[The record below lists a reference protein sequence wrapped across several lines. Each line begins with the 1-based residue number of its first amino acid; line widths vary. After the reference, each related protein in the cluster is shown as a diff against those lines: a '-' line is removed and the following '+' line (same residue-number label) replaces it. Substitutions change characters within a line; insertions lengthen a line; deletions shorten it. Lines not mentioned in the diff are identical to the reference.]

1 MLTLKTLYWSNAF
14 SYGLDNEIKL
24 NGSTVT
30 QLIGTNGAG
39 KSSIPLIL
47 QEILYN
53 KNSKSVKKADI
64 LNRDTKDKSYSIAV
78 DFDLNGSEYFFSTV
92 RKGAT
97 TKAELL
103 KDGEDISGHTATST
117 YKLVSELL
125 GMDFSTFCQLV
136 YQSANSSLEFLTATD
151 TQRKKFLISLLNLGD
166 YTTQEQNIK
175 KIFSKVST
183 ELAVIEASVET
194 ISTWLEENQSI
205 DTTTRDLQEVP
216 QDPQSFREKL
226 AELKYSHTNAE
237 SINTKI
243 AANNKAR
250 RVLEEKEATLPES
263 KPPTNIT
270 DINHI
275 VSKRAM
281 LTSENTAST
290 KMITK
295 LTNLDSKC
303 PTCMSDIDKANVD
316 RLVAEETK
324 KIAANTLLD
333 KDLATQYQEAN
344 KVIEASDYYNA
355 IVRSIEF
362 AKQKYDEGLPTELVS
377 VDKLAA
383 DITTLN
389 AKISKIVSG
398 ISKIRASNLAAESH
412 NEKVAYILAQSEKYK
427 NSLSEKM
434 IKLSELTDRC
444 GRLGILKRAFGTKGL
459 VAYKIESMIKD
470 LEVLINKYLIEMSDG
485 RFNLA
490 FVVSGDKLNIELL
503 DGSNPISITALSSGE
518 LARVNIATLL
528 AIRNLMNTLSN
539 TKLNLL
545 FLDEVT
551 TVLDDEGKERLVEVL
566 SKEKD
571 INAFIVSHGWQHPLV
586 DKIEVIKEDNM
597 SRIEV

>member
-194 ISTWLEENQSI
+194 ISTWLEEN
-205 DTTTRDLQEVP
+205 
-216 QDPQSFREKL
+216 
-226 AELKYSHTNAE
+226 
-237 SINTKI
+237 
-243 AANNKAR
+243 
-250 RVLEEKEATLPES
+250 
-263 KPPTNIT
+263 
-270 DINHI
+270 
-275 VSKRAM
+275 
-281 LTSENTAST
+281 
-290 KMITK
+290 
-295 LTNLDSKC
+295 
-303 PTCMSDIDKANVD
+303 
-316 RLVAEETK
+316 
-324 KIAANTLLD
+324 
-333 KDLATQYQEAN
+333 
-344 KVIEASDYYNA
+344 
-355 IVRSIEF
+355 
-362 AKQKYDEGLPTELVS
+362 
-377 VDKLAA
+377 
-383 DITTLN
+383 
-389 AKISKIVSG
+389 
-398 ISKIRASNLAAESH
+398 
-412 NEKVAYILAQSEKYK
+412 
-427 NSLSEKM
+427 
-434 IKLSELTDRC
+434 
-444 GRLGILKRAFGTKGL
+444 
-459 VAYKIESMIKD
+459 
-470 LEVLINKYLIEMSDG
+470 
-485 RFNLA
+485 
-490 FVVSGDKLNIELL
+490 
-503 DGSNPISITALSSGE
+503 
-518 LARVNIATLL
+518 
-528 AIRNLMNTLSN
+528 
-539 TKLNLL
+539 
-545 FLDEVT
+545 
-551 TVLDDEGKERLVEVL
+551 L
-566 SKEKD
+566 SKSNK
-571 INAFIVSHGWQHPLV
+571 F
-586 DKIEVIKEDNM
+586 EVA
-597 SRIEV
+597 